1 MAVTG
6 ARVCGNWRGWLVAN
20 RLASVAILLSLVLLP
35 PVAWTAEPVIDDEQL
50 ARGFAVGLGRLVDA
64 AARTTEAAA
73 DATPVL
79 APLATDAARM
89 QLQAGVGCTVP
100 VPAAETLC
108 ALSPERSLYDTVTP
122 AIVVVGSVFKC
133 DRCKDWHL
141 GQTASG
147 WILSAD
153 GLVVTN
159 HHVLDRPGGNHYGVM
174 TSDGQVY
181 AVTGVVAADPV
192 GDAAVLRI
200 DTRGRR
206 LPSLAVGQ
214 PADCGDPVT
223 IISHPKGRFYSL
235 TTGVVSRYHRQRQPA
250 AGPAAGRPAAVWMSV
265 TADYAVG
272 SSGGPVLN
280 AAGEVVGMVSRTVS
294 VTAGA
299 AAPGPSGGQPQGA
312 GTGEKPT
319 RPAGMPGHEQ
329 MVFKDC
335 VSAATLQALL
345 SR

>member
-1 MAVTG
+1 MHDRPMHDRA
-6 ARVCGNWRGWLVAN
+6 ARLIRPTLDGGSSFPAGPRMRNTLACGLLLTMLVPSGM
-20 RLASVAILLSLVLLP
+20 LG
-35 PVAWTAEPVIDDEQL
+35 AEPVIDDEQL
-50 ARGFAVGLGRLVDA
+50 ARGFAAGLGRLVDA
-64 AARTTEAAA
+64 AARGTDAPA
-73 DATPVL
+73 DAVPVL

-100 VPAAETLC
+100 VSTAETLC
-108 ALSPERSLYDTVTP
+108 GLTPDRSLYETVTP

-200 DTRGRR
+200 DPRGRR
-206 LPSLAVGQ
+206 LPTLAVGR
-214 PADCGDPVT
+214 PAGCGDAVT

-235 TTGVVSRYHRQRQPA
+235 TTGVVSRYHRQRQPG

-280 AAGEVVGMVSRTVS
+280 AAGEVVGMVSRTVAVVGRCFFGCQTPDFS
-294 VTAGA
+294 GPGA
-299 AAPGPSGGQPQGA
+299 SKIAA
-312 GTGEKPT
+312 
-319 RPAGMPGHEQ
+319 
-329 MVFKDC
+329 
-335 VSAATLQALL
+335 
-345 SR
+345 